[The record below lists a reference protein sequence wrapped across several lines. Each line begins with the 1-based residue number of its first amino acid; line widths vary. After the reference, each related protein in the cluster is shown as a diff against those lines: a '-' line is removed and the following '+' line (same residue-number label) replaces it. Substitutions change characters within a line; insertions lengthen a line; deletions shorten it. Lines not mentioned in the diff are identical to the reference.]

1 MKKIFFLYIAI
12 LCTPLVAQIERDR
25 NQASDTSP
33 YSVVE
38 ADTIRRRPL
47 QGETRNDS
55 VVYVKRTLADYQFWT
70 DKTAREI
77 VDTTLTI
84 DAYYNQNF
92 IGKDLFAKMQFPN
105 IGQTLSALEVYDK
118 PFQQELLPTGKR
130 FNYLYADAIRYFDV
144 KTPMTQ
150 FVYENGVRE
159 GNYLSSL
166 FTHNLNSQFNYAVQY
181 RGLRSRG
188 LYQRSLASNNAFVLS
203 SNYHTKDKR
212 LNVWGHFATQNID
225 NEENFGIQDIDD
237 FIEAEERNL
246 TNAANVAVNLNNT
259 TSKFDSRRY
268 FLAASYGILPRL
280 NPTDSTSYYAV
291 KLTNR
296 FTFEN
301 QKYKVYS
308 NAEDFNFLLN
318 DQNPLVSN
326 VFFNEKELKSMSNV
340 TTAGFQW
347 SDKLTLDAGVKFQNL
362 RLEGRKDFAYFEGY
376 QSNVPSD
383 WEENLIGVVG
393 DFHFDWN
400 ERLKLRGELEFL
412 QSAHYGS
419 LYKIDAALDVS
430 PLREYTLTAGIL
442 ALSNILSLN
451 LIYNQ
456 NALANFNYYN
466 DAFDNV
472 NTQKLYG
479 ILSLDRLKTQ
489 LEAAVYHIG
498 NQPYLDRNFI
508 VQQLDDNINYFK
520 IRGRNHL
527 QFQQF
532 NLVSTIQYQK
542 VTNNEAYLPLP
553 DFIVRETLYW
563 QGKVF
568 EGKAELQTGVSAYYF
583 TSYDAQGF
591 FPLINEFYLQDEATA
606 QKIGGYPIVDLFL
619 NAKVRNMRF
628 YIRGDHLNAL
638 FGKRNYF
645 SVPGVPY
652 RGFKIQLGLKWNIFS

>member
-1 MKKIFFLYIAI
+1 MKKIIFLYIAI
-12 LCTPLVAQIERDR
+12 LCTPLLAQIERDR

-291 KLTNR
+291 KLANR

-376 QSNVPSD
+376 QSYVPSD

-393 DFHFDWN
+393 DVHFDWN

-412 QSAHYGS
+412 QSTHHGS

-442 ALSNILSLN
+442 ARSNIPSLN